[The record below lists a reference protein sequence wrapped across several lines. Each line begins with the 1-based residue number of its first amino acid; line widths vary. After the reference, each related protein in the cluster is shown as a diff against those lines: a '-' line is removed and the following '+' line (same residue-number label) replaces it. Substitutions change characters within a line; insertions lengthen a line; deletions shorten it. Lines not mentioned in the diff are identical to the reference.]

1 MKDHLPLDYYGCVED
16 MLLKVDDDVDMH
28 CHVPTC
34 QRVFHAWDRPGKQ
47 EDDCIQRVLEGPNWL
62 DVERGGPSIFDR
74 EVLSKSPC
82 NRLDLNGTRR
92 PSIFVF

>member
-34 QRVFHAWDRPGKQ
+34 QRVFHAWDRPGNN
-47 EDDCIQRVLEGPNWL
+47 VLYDVKLSCGESPPPSRLGRLKRLYGP
-62 DVERGGPSIFDR
+62 
-74 EVLSKSPC
+74 K
-82 NRLDLNGTRR
+82 
-92 PSIFVF
+92 